1 MKPTIVILAAGM
13 GTRLGNSAPK
23 CLTKLDTGETIMGRQ
38 LAAIKEVYG
47 DDIKVNIVVGYKSE
61 AIIEEFPN
69 ENFIHNDE
77 YDITNTSKSLL
88 KALSFSRW
96 KNSSGVLWFNGDV
109 VYDKD
114 LLFYLNNVLNQ
125 NTVTVNTSS
134 VSDEEVKYTVN
145 SEGKIDS
152 LSKVVPLDKAL
163 GEAVGINFVSRQYIP
178 DFMDAL
184 RAVGQQ
190 DYFEKGI
197 ERMVNNNVPWVPFDI
212 SYLGLNAVEVDFAAD
227 LDKANAT
234 FAG

>member
-23 CLTKLDTGETIMGRQ
+23 CLTKLDNGETIMGRQ

-47 DDIKVNIVVGYKSE
+47 DDVKANIVVGYKSE

-69 ENFIHNDE
+69 ENYIHNEE
-77 YDITNTSKSLL
+77 YDVTNTSKSLL
-88 KALSFSRW
+88 KALNFSRW

-114 LLFYLNNVLNQ
+114 LLFYLNNVLTK
-125 NTVTVNTSS
+125 NTITVNTSS

-145 SEGKIDS
+145 ESGLINA
-152 LSKVVPLDKAL
+152 LSKTVPLDKAL
-163 GEAVGINFVSRQYIP
+163 GEAVGINFVSKEYIP
-178 DFMDAL
+178 EFMHAL
-184 RAVGQQ
+184 KSVGQQ

-197 ERMVNNNVPWVPFDI
+197 ERMVDNQAPWVPFDI

-234 FAG
+234 FVS